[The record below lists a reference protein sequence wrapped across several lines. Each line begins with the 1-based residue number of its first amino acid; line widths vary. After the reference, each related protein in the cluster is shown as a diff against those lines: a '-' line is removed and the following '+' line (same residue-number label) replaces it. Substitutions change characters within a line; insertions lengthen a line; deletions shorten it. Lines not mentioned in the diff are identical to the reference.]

1 MTATTT
7 TRPRSGALLPTIV
20 IATVLAMLATI
31 FSYLWTS
38 KLWFESLGYTR
49 VFWTRLGARA
59 GLFVGFGLLMAAAV
73 TVSIVAAF
81 RWRPRTRPTAPT
93 SVALERYR
101 EMLEERLWVVAGVPA
116 ALLGLMSGWSAA
128 AEADVFLAW
137 TRRASFGQT
146 DPRFGL
152 DVGFYVFEYPWWR
165 FVLSFAL
172 SVVAFAGLS
181 AAIVHFAVGSFS
193 FSGRKRQVSRAAQ
206 VQLSVVAV
214 VGLVLY
220 GLWTL
225 LGRYG
230 VQVTTNSRFTG
241 MNYTDDHARL
251 GASLVVAIIAF
262 LVAALFGVNIVLRR
276 WIQPLAAIVL
286 MVVSGMILSLIYPAA
301 VQAISVRPNEPDR
314 ERPYIERHIA
324 ATRAA
329 YGLDKVEVSDYAATT
344 TVSAGQLRSDAES
357 LPGIRLIDPA
367 IVGATF
373 EQLQQ
378 VRGYYSFP
386 SVLDV
391 DRYQVDG
398 TETDVVVAARELD
411 QGGLPDHNWNTIHTV
426 YTHGN
431 GLVAAYGN
439 RRQTAGEP
447 DWLARDIPPTGKLA
461 EHEARIYY
469 GEKLDT
475 FAVVGRRDGEPA
487 IELDTPGGGEQGGET
502 TTVYDGEG
510 GVAIG
515 SWFRRAL
522 YAIRFGDINLLLSN
536 RVNPRSKILYD
547 RTPAERVQ
555 AVAPWLTV
563 DSNVLPTIVDGRIV
577 WIVDGYTTSNSY
589 PNSHRITLRNAISDA
604 QTTTNPAEIP
614 AQINYM
620 RNSVKATV
628 DAYDGTVTLY
638 AWDDTDPLLK
648 AWSAVY
654 PGTVRPRTDIE
665 PSLLSHLRYPEDMF
679 KVQRE
684 VLGRYHMT
692 DPMTWFNQPDLWV
705 VPADPVRGSSV
716 KEPPYYLT
724 VKMPGDSDA
733 TFSQTSV
740 FVPNNRSNLASYM
753 AVNAD
758 ARSADYGRIRILRM
772 SGTHQIDGPG
782 QTYNAINTDT
792 TVANKLRPFVNQ
804 GTAEAKFGNLLT
816 LPVGG
821 GLLYVQPIYTM
832 RPGNNGANYP
842 ALRFVVVRFGEHVGI
857 GDTLQQA
864 LDEVF
869 KGDSGA
875 ATGEDDQGDSKTDTG
890 KPDETGP
897 ADTAAAAAALE
908 DAEQAFADADA
919 ALRRGDLATYQAKT
933 AEAKALVAK
942 ALRALGR

>member
-1 MTATTT
+1 MPATTT

-20 IATVLAMLATI
+20 IATALAMLATI

-367 IVGATF
+367 IVGATI

-391 DRYQVDG
+391 DRYQDDG

-447 DWLARDIPPTGKLA
+447 DWLARGIPPPGK
-461 EHEARIYY
+461 
-469 GEKLDT
+469 
-475 FAVVGRRDGEPA
+475 AV
-487 IELDTPGGGEQGGET
+487 
-502 TTVYDGEG
+502 
-510 GVAIG
+510 
-515 SWFRRAL
+515 
-522 YAIRFGDINLLLSN
+522 
-536 RVNPRSKILYD
+536 
-547 RTPAERVQ
+547 
-555 AVAPWLTV
+555 
-563 DSNVLPTIVDGRIV
+563 
-577 WIVDGYTTSNSY
+577 
-589 PNSHRITLRNAISDA
+589 
-604 QTTTNPAEIP
+604 
-614 AQINYM
+614 
-620 RNSVKATV
+620 
-628 DAYDGTVTLY
+628 
-638 AWDDTDPLLK
+638 
-648 AWSAVY
+648 
-654 PGTVRPRTDIE
+654 
-665 PSLLSHLRYPEDMF
+665 
-679 KVQRE
+679 
-684 VLGRYHMT
+684 
-692 DPMTWFNQPDLWV
+692 
-705 VPADPVRGSSV
+705 
-716 KEPPYYLT
+716 
-724 VKMPGDSDA
+724 
-733 TFSQTSV
+733 
-740 FVPNNRSNLASYM
+740 
-753 AVNAD
+753 
-758 ARSADYGRIRILRM
+758 
-772 SGTHQIDGPG
+772 
-782 QTYNAINTDT
+782 
-792 TVANKLRPFVNQ
+792 
-804 GTAEAKFGNLLT
+804 
-816 LPVGG
+816 
-821 GLLYVQPIYTM
+821 
-832 RPGNNGANYP
+832 
-842 ALRFVVVRFGEHVGI
+842 
-857 GDTLQQA
+857 
-864 LDEVF
+864 
-869 KGDSGA
+869 
-875 ATGEDDQGDSKTDTG
+875 
-890 KPDETGP
+890 
-897 ADTAAAAAALE
+897 
-908 DAEQAFADADA
+908 
-919 ALRRGDLATYQAKT
+919 
-933 AEAKALVAK
+933 
-942 ALRALGR
+942 